1 MIHRSMLGLVKF
13 PLIVLLFVAIVSTG
27 SAHGDQS
34 ERWAKLADPVFQHY
48 TPDNG
53 LPNLSVTA
61 LAQDGDGFI
70 WVGTQDGVARWDGY
84 RFRSYKPDRKDP
96 TALPD
101 NSIVR
106 LHVDL
111 RGRLWIG
118 TSAGGLARYDRNRD
132 GFVTYAATPGGLSNP
147 NVTAIADDGRGG
159 LWVGTG
165 GGLDHLDPETG
176 TIRSLHHDESTPG
189 SLPAGQILAVLTDRG
204 GRLWVGTDTGLARRD
219 ADTDAF
225 VPVSPD
231 PAGLIIQALFEDDH
245 GRIWIGTQ
253 NAGAYV
259 ADPADG
265 KLRPIDKTDMDG
277 AAPPT
282 SVIGAIDA
290 GIDGEVWLGTDAEGI
305 FTVDTTTR
313 RIRRMG
319 HVATLPSSLA
329 SNGIWALLRDRT
341 GTMWVGGLGGLDRL
355 TNGADAVLTV
365 FGASGRAGSI
375 TGADVASVLTLADGR
390 SWVGFYGGGGIDIID
405 PAGTLVTSL
414 LPDPARPETA
424 LPARTVDTMAAV
436 GDAVYIGTGLGLYR
450 ATREGAEIQ
459 RVAVPQRDPR
469 AYTDALLADDDNLW
483 IGDSAGVWKASLR
496 DGVLSLLDRWG
507 GDRLTDAHVR
517 VLQRGTAHDLWIG
530 TLNGLNRLD
539 LATGTV
545 DRILADLSDPTA
557 LENGN
562 VTSLLVDRQDRLWV
576 GTSDGI
582 AVLVGRGDDGKLR
595 FHRLSVADGLP
606 DANID
611 MLLQDT
617 EGKIWASTD
626 DGLAVIDPVSFA
638 VRALHRA
645 EGAAIRDNFVA
656 SGATTPRGELLFG
669 GIGGLTVVRP
679 ERLKDWSDHPPVVVT
694 DARVGG
700 KPVLAGRFNGTGST
714 DPLVIAPEAN
724 SLAIEFS
731 ALDYTAPELNRYA
744 YRLQGYD
751 KDWIETD
758 PTRRL
763 AAYTNLPPASYT
775 LRLRGSNRNG
785 EWTEKVL
792 DLPIRVLPAWH
803 QSLWFRLVLAVAALA
818 AVAALVQIRTAY
830 LRRRQ
835 RELVHQ
841 VELRTAE
848 VVHQKEIVERRNIE
862 VEHQKAVAEEQKE
875 VAELAHRNIS
885 QLSEVGRQVTASLDP
900 EAIIEM
906 LYRQVETLMDASVFA
921 IGRYHPDRE
930 VIEFARVMERGE
942 RRTPHV
948 LDLAEPSVAGWCLHH
963 RREVVIN
970 DLAEEFGG
978 YADSL
983 EGLAADG
990 DLSGRPVS
998 MIYVPLLVKDR
1009 VLGVID
1015 VQSYERNAY
1024 TPIHLDMLRTLASY
1038 AAVALDNAEAYHEL
1052 QQAQTQLVQQEK
1064 LASLGQLVAGVAH
1077 EVNTPVGVALA
1088 ASTQITDEVDRF
1100 DGLIAAGQL
1109 RRADL
1114 DDFMTTLHE
1123 LADLLAHN
1131 CTRAGSLIQSFK
1143 AVAADRRSDERRR
1156 FGLRAYVKDVINSL
1170 EPTLNRSQV
1179 EILITGADAPT
1190 IDSYPG
1196 MLSQVI
1202 INLVT
1207 NALTHAFEPEG
1218 RGVVTIHVGTA
1229 DAAHAQLIVR
1239 DDGKGIQPDI
1249 LPKIFDPFFTTRRS
1263 SGGTGLGLHIVHN
1276 LVTGALGGTISVET
1290 TPASGTSFI
1299 ITLPLTAPMAD

>member
-1 MIHRSMLGLVKF
+1 MICLRMLGLGKF
-13 PLIVLLFVAIVSTG
+13 LLILLLFAAVVSTG
-27 SAHGDQS
+27 SAHADQS
-34 ERWAKLADPVFQHY
+34 EQWAKLADPVFQHY

-96 TALPD
+96 AALPD

-106 LHVDL
+106 LHVDP

-118 TSAGGLARYDRNRD
+118 TSAGGLARYDRDRD
-132 GFVTYAATPGGLSNP
+132 GFVIYAATPGGLNNP

-159 LWVGTG
+159 LWVGTD

-176 TIRSLHHDESTPG
+176 TIRSLHHDENTPG
-189 SLPAGQILAVLTDRG
+189 SLPAGQVLAVLADRE
-204 GRLWVGTDTGLARRD
+204 GRLWVGTETGLARRD

-231 PAGLIIQALFEDDH
+231 RARLIIQALFEDDH

-253 NAGAYV
+253 NVGAYV
-259 ADPADG
+259 IDPADS
-265 KLRPIDKTDMDG
+265 KLRPIDKTNTDG

-282 SVIGAIDA
+282 GVVSSIDA
-290 GIDGEVWLGTDAEGI
+290 GVAGEVWLGTDAEGI
-305 FTVDTTTR
+305 FAINTTTW
-313 RIRRMG
+313 RIRHLG

-329 SNGIWALLRDRT
+329 SNGIWTLLRDRT

-355 TNGADAVLTV
+355 TNGDDAVLTV
-365 FGASGRAGSI
+365 FGASEREGRI

-390 SWVGFYGGGGIDIID
+390 SWLGFYGGGGIDIID
-405 PAGTLVTSL
+405 PAGNLVTRL

-424 LPARTVDTMAAV
+424 LPMRTVATMA
-436 GDAVYIGTGLGLYR
+436 GTGNAVYIGTGLGLYL
-450 ATREGAEIQ
+450 ATRDGAEIE
-459 RVAVPQRDPR
+459 RVAVPKRNPI
-469 AYTDALLADDDNLW
+469 AYTDALLVDDDNLW
-483 IGDSAGVWKASLR
+483 IGDSAGLWKASIR
-496 DGVLSLLDRWG
+496 DGVLSLLDQWDG
-507 GDRLTDAHVR
+507 GRLTDAHVR
-517 VLQRGTAHDLWIG
+517 VLQRGPARDLWIG

-557 LENGN
+557 LPNGN
-562 VTSLLVDRQDRLWV
+562 VSSLLFDRQERLWV

-582 AVLVGRGDDGKLR
+582 AVLTGRGDDGKLR
-595 FHRLSVADGLP
+595 FHRLDVADGLP
-606 DANID
+606 DNNVD
-611 MLLQDT
+611 MLLQGAD
-617 EGKIWASTD
+617 GKIWASTD
-626 DGLAVIDPVSFA
+626 DGLAVIDPVSLA

-645 EGAAIRDNFVA
+645 EGVAIKDDFVA
-656 SGATTPRGELLFG
+656 SGSTTPQGELLFG
-669 GIGGLTVVRP
+669 GIGGVTVVRP
-679 ERLKDWSDHPPVVVT
+679 ERLKDWSYRPPVVVT
-694 DARVGG
+694 DVRIGG
-700 KPVLAGRFNGTGST
+700 KPVPAGRFNGAGST

-724 SLAIEFS
+724 SLAVEFS

-744 YRLQGYD
+744 YLLQGYD

-763 AAYTNLPPASYT
+763 AAYTNLPPGSYT

-785 EWTEKVL
+785 VWTETML

-803 QSLWFRLVLAVAALA
+803 QSLWFELVAAAAAA
-818 AVAALVQIRTAY
+818 AVAALVQVRTAY

-835 RELVHQ
+835 RELVHE

-848 VVHQKEIVERRNIE
+848 VVHQKE
-862 VEHQKAVAEEQKE
+862 

-885 QLSEVGRQVTASLDP
+885 RLSEVGRQVTASLDP
-900 EAIIEM
+900 EAITEM

-921 IGRYHPDRE
+921 IGRYHSDRG
-930 VIEFARVMERGE
+930 VVEFSRVMERGE
-942 RRTPHV
+942 RRTPYM
-948 LDLAEPSVAGWCLHH
+948 LDLAEPSVAGWCVHH
-963 RREVVIN
+963 GREVVIN
-970 DLAEEFGG
+970 DLAEEFGN

-983 EGLAADG
+983 EVLATDG
-990 DLSGRPVS
+990 DLWGRTVS

-1052 QQAQTQLVQQEK
+1052 RQAQTQLVQQEK

-1088 ASTQITDEVDRF
+1088 ASTQITDEVHRF
-1100 DGLIAAGQL
+1100 DHLVAAGQL

-1123 LADLLAHN
+1123 LADLLAQN

-1143 AVAADRRSDERRR
+1143 AVAADRRSDERRQ
-1156 FGLRAYVKDVINSL
+1156 FDLRAYVRDVINSL
-1170 EPTLNRSQV
+1170 EPTLNRSPV
-1179 EILITGADAPT
+1179 EIFITGVDAPI

-1196 MLSQVI
+1196 MLSQAI

-1207 NALTHAFEPEG
+1207 NALTHAFEPG
-1218 RGVVTIHVGTA
+1218 ARGVITIHVGMA

-1239 DDGKGIQPDI
+1239 DDGKGIQPEI

-1299 ITLPLTAPMAD
+1299 IILPLAAPIAG

>member
-1 MIHRSMLGLVKF
+1 MIRRSLSGLVKF
-13 PLIVLLFVAIVSTG
+13 RLIVLLFAAIVPTG
-27 SAHGDQS
+27 SARGDQS
-34 ERWAKLADPVFQHY
+34 DRWAKLADPVFQHY

-96 TALPD
+96 AALPD

-106 LHVDL
+106 LHADP

-159 LWVGTG
+159 LWVGTN

-176 TIRSLHHDESTPG
+176 TIRSLRHEASTAG
-189 SLPAGQILAVLTDRG
+189 SLPAGQVLAVLSDRA
-204 GRLWVGTDTGLARRD
+204 GRLWVGTDSGLARRD
-219 ADTDAF
+219 PDTDAF

-231 PAGLIIQALFEDDH
+231 RAGLIIQALFEDDH

-259 ADPADG
+259 VDPADNT
-265 KLRPIDKTDMDG
+265 LRPIDKTGIDG

-282 SVIGAIDA
+282 GVIGAIDA
-290 GIDGEVWLGTDAEGI
+290 GIAGEVWLGTDAEGI
-305 FTVDTTTR
+305 FAVNTTTR

-329 SNGIWALLRDRT
+329 SNGIWALLRDRA

-355 TNGADAVLTV
+355 TNGDDALLTV
-365 FGASGRAGSI
+365 FGASEREGSI

-390 SWVGFYGGGGIDIID
+390 SWVGFYGAGGIDIID
-405 PAGTLVTSL
+405 PAGNLMTRL

-424 LPARTVDTMAAV
+424 LPARTVDAMAAA

-450 ATREGAEIQ
+450 ATRDGAESQ
-459 RVAVPQRDPR
+459 RVAVPKRDPG

-483 IGDSAGVWKASLR
+483 IGDSAGLWKTSIR
-496 DGVLSLLDRWG
+496 DGVLSPPDRWG

-517 VLQRGTAHDLWIG
+517 VLQRGTAQDLWIG

-557 LENGN
+557 LPNGN
-562 VTSLLVDRQDRLWV
+562 VSSLLVDRQGRLWV

-582 AVLVGRGDDGKLR
+582 AVLAGRGDDGKLR
-595 FHRLSVADGLP
+595 FHRLGVADGLP

-626 DGLAVIDPVSFA
+626 DGLALIDPVSFA

-645 EGAAIRDNFVA
+645 EGAAIRDGFVA
-656 SGATTPRGELLFG
+656 SGASTPRGELLFG

-679 ERLKDWSDHPPVVVT
+679 ERLKDWSYRPPVVVT
-694 DARVGG
+694 DARIGG
-700 KPVLAGRFNGTGST
+700 KPVPAGRFNGTGST

-724 SLAIEFS
+724 SLAVEFS

-763 AAYTNLPPASYT
+763 AAYTNLPPGSYT

-785 EWTEKVL
+785 VWTEAVL
-792 DLPIRVLPAWH
+792 DLPIQVLPAWH

-848 VVHQKEIVERRNIE
+848 VVHQK
-862 VEHQKAVAEEQKE
+862 AVAEEQKE

-885 QLSEVGRQVTASLDP
+885 RLSEVGRQVTASLDP

-921 IGRYHPDRE
+921 IGRYHPDRG
-930 VIEFARVMERGE
+930 VIEFSRVMERGE

-948 LDLAEPSVAGWCLHH
+948 LDLAEPSLAGWCVHH
-963 RREVVIN
+963 RREAVIN

-1009 VLGVID
+1009 VLGTID

-1156 FGLRAYVKDVINSL
+1156 FDLCAYVKDVINSL

-1207 NALTHAFEPEG
+1207 NALTHAFEPGG
-1218 RGVVTIHVGTA
+1218 RGVVTIHIGTA
-1229 DAAHAQLIVR
+1229 DAAHVQLIVR

-1263 SGGTGLGLHIVHN
+1263 NGGTGLGLHIVHN

-1299 ITLPLTAPMAD
+1299 IVLPLSAPMAG

>member
-305 FTVDTTTR
+305 FAVDTTTR

-341 GTMWVGGLGGLDRL
+341 RTMWVGGLGGLDRL
-355 TNGADAVLTV
+355 TNGDDAVLTV

-626 DGLAVIDPVSFA
+626 DGLAIIDPVSFA

-724 SLAIEFS
+724 SLAVEFS

-1123 LADLLAHN
+1123 LADLLARN

-1290 TPASGTSFI
+1290 TPASGTSFV

>member
-1 MIHRSMLGLVKF
+1 MIRRSLSGLVKF
-13 PLIVLLFVAIVSTG
+13 RLIVLLFAAVASTG
-27 SAHGDQS
+27 SARGDQS

-96 TALPD
+96 AALPD

-106 LHVDL
+106 LHADP

-159 LWVGTG
+159 LWVGTN

-176 TIRSLHHDESTPG
+176 TIRSLRHEASTPG
-189 SLPAGQILAVLTDRG
+189 SLPAGQVLAVLSDRA
-204 GRLWVGTDTGLARRD
+204 GRLWVGTDSGLARRD
-219 ADTDAF
+219 PDTDAF

-231 PAGLIIQALFEDDH
+231 RAGLIIQALFEDDH

-259 ADPADG
+259 VDPADYT
-265 KLRPIDKTDMDG
+265 LRPIDKTGIDG

-282 SVIGAIDA
+282 GVIGAIDA
-290 GIDGEVWLGTDAEGI
+290 GIAGEVWLGTDAEGI
-305 FTVDTTTR
+305 FAVDTTTR
-313 RIRRMG
+313 RIRHLG

-355 TNGADAVLTV
+355 TNGDDAVLTL
-365 FGASGRAGSI
+365 FGASEREGSI
-375 TGADVASVLTLADGR
+375 TGADVASVLALADGR
-390 SWVGFYGGGGIDIID
+390 SWVGFYGAGGIDIID
-405 PAGTLVTSL
+405 PAGKLIRSL
-414 LPDPARPETA
+414 RPDPARPETA
-424 LPARTVDTMAAV
+424 LPARTVVAMAAAD
-436 GDAVYIGTGLGLYR
+436 DAVYIGTGLGLYR
-450 ATREGAEIQ
+450 APPDGAEIQ
-459 RVAVPQRDPR
+459 QVAVPKREPH
-469 AYTDALLADDDNLW
+469 AYTDALLVDDDNLW
-483 IGDSAGVWKASLR
+483 IGDSAGLWKASIR
-496 DGVLSLLDRWG
+496 DGVLSSLDRWG

-517 VLQRGTAHDLWIG
+517 VLQRGSAHDLWIG

-557 LENGN
+557 LANGN
-562 VTSLLVDRQDRLWV
+562 VSSLLIDRQNRLWV

-582 AVLVGRGDDGKLR
+582 AVLTGRGGDGKAR
-595 FHRLSVADGLP
+595 FHRLGVADGLP

-617 EGKIWASTD
+617 AGKIWASTD

-638 VRALHRA
+638 VRALRRA
-645 EGAAIRDNFVA
+645 DGVAIRDGFVT
-656 SGATTPRGELLFG
+656 SGAATPRGELLFG

-679 ERLKDWSDHPPVVVT
+679 ERLKDWSYHPPVVVT
-694 DARVGG
+694 DARLGG
-700 KPVLAGRFNGTGST
+700 KPVPAGRFNGTGST
-714 DPLVIAPEAN
+714 DPLMIAPEAN
-724 SLAIEFS
+724 SLAVEFS
-731 ALDYTAPELNRYA
+731 ALDYSAPELNRYA
-744 YRLQGYD
+744 YLLQGYD
-751 KDWIETD
+751 TDWIETD

-763 AAYTNLPPASYT
+763 AAYTNLPPGSYT

-785 EWTEKVL
+785 AWTETAL

-803 QSLWFRLVLAVAALA
+803 QSLWFKLLLAVIALA
-818 AVAALVQIRTAY
+818 AVAALVQFRTAY

-848 VVHQKEIVERRNIE
+848 VVHQKE
-862 VEHQKAVAEEQKE
+862 
-875 VAELAHRNIS
+875 VAELAHR
-885 QLSEVGRQVTASLDP
+885 
-900 EAIIEM
+900 
-906 LYRQVETLMDASVFA
+906 
-921 IGRYHPDRE
+921 
-930 VIEFARVMERGE
+930 
-942 RRTPHV
+942 
-948 LDLAEPSVAGWCLHH
+948 
-963 RREVVIN
+963 
-970 DLAEEFGG
+970 
-978 YADSL
+978 
-983 EGLAADG
+983 
-990 DLSGRPVS
+990 
-998 MIYVPLLVKDR
+998 K
-1009 VLGVID
+1009 
-1015 VQSYERNAY
+1015 
-1024 TPIHLDMLRTLASY
+1024 
-1038 AAVALDNAEAYHEL
+1038 L

-1123 LADLLAHN
+1123 LADLLARN

-1156 FGLRAYVKDVINSL
+1156 FDLLAYVKDVINSL

-1202 INLVT
+1202 INLVA

-1239 DDGKGIQPDI
+1239 DDGQGIQPDI

-1299 ITLPLTAPMAD
+1299 VILPLTAPWQAESAPKPG

>member
-305 FTVDTTTR
+305 FAVDTTTR

-355 TNGADAVLTV
+355 TNGDDAVLTV

-459 RVAVPQRDPR
+459 RVAVPQRDRR

-724 SLAIEFS
+724 SLAVEFS

-1290 TPASGTSFI
+1290 TPASGTSFV

>member
-1 MIHRSMLGLVKF
+1 MIRRSMEGRVEF
-13 PLIVLLFVAIVSTG
+13 PLIGLLFAAIISTG
-27 SAHGDQS
+27 SAHADPS

-84 RFRSYKPDRKDP
+84 RFRSYKPDHKDP
-96 TALPD
+96 AALPD
-101 NSIVR
+101 NSIAR
-106 LHVDL
+106 LHVDP

-118 TSAGGLARYDRNRD
+118 MSAGGLARYDRNRD
-132 GFVTYAATPGGLSNP
+132 GFVTYAATPNGLSNP

-159 LWVGTG
+159 LWVGTNS
-165 GGLDHLDPETG
+165 GLDHLDPETG

-189 SLPAGQILAVLTDRG
+189 SLPAGQVMAVLTDHK
-204 GRLWVGTDTGLARRD
+204 GRLWIGTDTGLARRD
-219 ADTDAF
+219 AGTDAF
-225 VPVSPD
+225 VPVS
-231 PAGLIIQALFEDDH
+231 AGQAKLIIQALFEDDQ

-253 NAGAYV
+253 NAGAFV
-259 ADPADG
+259 VDPADSR
-265 KLRPIDKTDMDG
+265 LRPIDKTDMDG
-277 AAPPT
+277 AAPPAGVI
-282 SVIGAIDA
+282 SSIGAGTA
-290 GIDGEVWLGTDAEGI
+290 GEVWLGTDAEGI
-305 FTVDTTTR
+305 LAFDTTTR
-313 RIRRMG
+313 RIRRMS
-319 HVATLPSSLA
+319 HVATLPSSLS

-355 TNGADAVLTV
+355 TNGDAAVLTV
-365 FGASGRAGSI
+365 FGASERAGSI
-375 TGADVASVLTLADGR
+375 TGADVASVLTFADGR
-390 SWVGFYGGGGIDIID
+390 SWVGFYGGGGIDILD
-405 PAGTLVTSL
+405 PAGSLLTRL

-424 LPARTVDTMAAV
+424 LPARTVATTAAI
-436 GDAVYIGTGLGLYR
+436 GDEVYIGTGLGLYR
-450 ATREGAEIQ
+450 ATRDGTDIRRAT
-459 RVAVPQRDPR
+459 VPQRDPR
-469 AYTDALLADDDNLW
+469 AYTDALLVDDDDLW
-483 IGDSAGVWKASLR
+483 IGDSAGLWKASIR

-507 GDRLTDAHVR
+507 GDRLTDSHVR
-517 VLQRGTAHDLWIG
+517 VLRRGAAHDLWIG

-539 LATGTV
+539 LATGAV
-545 DRILADLSDPTA
+545 DRILANLSDPEA
-557 LENGN
+557 LANGN
-562 VTSLLVDRQDRLWV
+562 VSSLLVDRQNRLWV

-582 AVLVGRGDDGKLR
+582 AVLTGRGSDGKWR
-595 FHRLSVADGLP
+595 FHRLGVADGLP
-606 DANID
+606 DANVD
-611 MLLQDT
+611 MLLQDA
-617 EGKIWASTD
+617 EGKVWASTD

-645 EGAAIRDNFVA
+645 DGVAINNSFVT
-656 SGATTPRGELLFG
+656 SGATTPQGEMLFG

-679 ERLKDWSDHPPVVVT
+679 ERLKDWSYRPPVVVT

-700 KPVLAGRFNGTGST
+700 KPVPAGRFNGTGSN

-731 ALDYTAPELNRYA
+731 ALDYTAPELNHYA
-744 YRLQGYD
+744 YLLQGYD

-763 AAYTNLPPASYT
+763 AAYTNLPPGSYT

-785 EWTEKVL
+785 VWTEKVL
-792 DLPIRVLPAWH
+792 DLPIQVLPAWH
-803 QSLWFRLVLAVAALA
+803 QSLWFRLILAIAGLA

-862 VEHQKAVAEEQKE
+862 VEHQKE
-875 VAELAHRNIS
+875 VAESAHRNIS
-885 QLSEVGRQVTASLDP
+885 QLSELGRQVTASLDP

-906 LYRQVETLMDASVFA
+906 LYRQVEKLMDASVFA
-921 IGRYHPDRE
+921 IGRHHPDRD
-930 VIEFARVMERGE
+930 VIEFSFLMEHGE
-942 RRTPHV
+942 RRAPYA
-948 LDLAEPSVAGWCLHH
+948 LDLAKQSVAGWCIHH
-963 RREVVIN
+963 RREVVVN

-983 EGLAADG
+983 EHLAPEG
-990 DLSGRPVS
+990 DLSGRPMS

-1052 QQAQTQLVQQEK
+1052 QQAQAQLVQQEK

-1088 ASTQITDEVDRF
+1088 ASTQITGEVDRL

-1109 RRADL
+1109 RQADL

-1123 LADLLAHN
+1123 LADILARN
-1131 CTRAGSLIQSFK
+1131 CARAGSLIQSFK

-1156 FGLRAYVKDVINSL
+1156 FDLRDYVEDVIDSL
-1170 EPTLNRSQV
+1170 EPTLDRSQV
-1179 EILITGADAPT
+1179 EILITSAVSPT

-1207 NALTHAFEPEG
+1207 NALTHAFEPG
-1218 RGVVTIHVGTA
+1218 SRGVVTIHVGTT

-1239 DDGKGIQPDI
+1239 DNGKGIQPDI

-1290 TPASGTSFI
+1290 APASGTSFI
-1299 ITLPLTAPMAD
+1299 VVLPLTAPIAG

>member
-1 MIHRSMLGLVKF
+1 MIRQSIVTLVKL
-13 PLIVLLFVAIVSTG
+13 PLIGLLFAAIVSTG
-27 SAHGDQS
+27 SAHANPS
-34 ERWAKLADPVFQHY
+34 ERWAKLADPAFQHY

-70 WVGTQDGVARWDGY
+70 WVGTQNGVARWDGY
-84 RFRSYKPDRKDP
+84 RFRSYKPDQNDP
-96 TALPD
+96 AALPD

-106 LHVDL
+106 LHVDP

-165 GGLDHLDPETG
+165 GSLDHLDPETG
-176 TIRSLHHDESTPG
+176 TIRSLRHDENTPS
-189 SLPAGQILAVLTDRG
+189 SLPAGQVMAVLTDRE

-219 ADTDAF
+219 ANTDAF
-225 VPVSPD
+225 VPVSVNH
-231 PAGLIIQALFEDDH
+231 AGLIIQALFEDDQ

-253 NAGAYV
+253 TAGAYV
-259 ADPADG
+259 VDPADG
-265 KLRPIDKTDMDG
+265 KLRPIDKPDMDG

-282 SVIGAIDA
+282 GVVSSIHA
-290 GIDGEVWLGTDAEGI
+290 GTGGEVWLGTDAEGI
-305 FTVDTTTR
+305 FTVNTATR

-355 TNGADAVLTV
+355 TNGDAAVLTV
-365 FGASGRAGSI
+365 FGGSERESSI
-375 TGADVASVLTLADGR
+375 KGADVASVLTFADGR

-405 PAGTLVTSL
+405 PAGNLVTRL

-424 LPARTVDTMAAV
+424 LPARTVAAMAAV
-436 GDAVYIGTGLGLYR
+436 GDEVYIGTGLGLYR
-450 ATREGAEIQ
+450 ATRDGAEIR
-459 RVAVPQRDPR
+459 RVAVPKRDPR
-469 AYTDALLADDDNLW
+469 AYTDALLVDDHNLW
-483 IGDSAGVWKASLR
+483 IGDSAGVWKTSIR
-496 DGVLSLLDRWG
+496 DGVPSLLGRWG
-507 GDRLTDAHVR
+507 ADRLTDTHVR
-517 VLQRGTAHDLWIG
+517 VLQRGSAQDIWIG

-539 LATGTV
+539 LATGNV
-545 DRILADLSDPTA
+545 DRILADLSDPMA
-557 LENGN
+557 LANGN
-562 VTSLLVDRQDRLWV
+562 VSSLLVDRQTRLWV

-582 AVLVGRGDDGKLR
+582 AVLTGRGGDGKLR
-595 FHRLSVADGLP
+595 FHRLRVGDGLP
-606 DANID
+606 DTNVA
-611 MLLQDT
+611 MLLRDT
-617 EGKIWASTD
+617 AGKIWASTD

-645 EGAAIRDNFVA
+645 EGVAINNNFVA
-656 SGATTPRGELLFG
+656 SGATTPQGELLFG

-679 ERLKDWSDHPPVVVT
+679 ERLKDWGYRPPVVVT
-694 DARVGG
+694 DARLGG
-700 KPVLAGRFNGTGST
+700 KPVPASRFNGTGST

-724 SLAIEFS
+724 SLAVEFS
-731 ALDYTAPELNRYA
+731 ALDYTATELNRYA
-744 YRLQGYD
+744 YMLQGYD

-763 AAYTNLPPASYT
+763 AAYTNLPPGGYT
-775 LRLRGSNRNG
+775 LRLRGSNRDG
-785 EWTEKVL
+785 MWTEKVL

-803 QSLWFRLVLAVAALA
+803 QSVWFRLVLVVAALA
-818 AVAALVQIRTAY
+818 AVAGLVQIRTAY

-848 VVHQKEIVERRNIE
+848 VVHQKEIVE
-862 VEHQKAVAEEQKE
+862 HQKE

-885 QLSEVGRQVTASLDP
+885 RLSEVGRQVTASLDA
-900 EAIIEM
+900 EAIIEV
-906 LYRQVETLMDASVFA
+906 LYRQVEKLMDASVFA
-921 IGRYHPDRE
+921 VGRYHPDRG
-930 VIEFARVMERGE
+930 VIEFPFLMEHGE
-942 RRTPHV
+942 RRSPHA
-948 LDLAEPSVAGWCLHH
+948 LDLAEPSVAGWCIRH
-963 RREVVIN
+963 RREVVVN
-970 DLAEEFGG
+970 DLAEEFSG

-983 EGLAADG
+983 ECLAVEG

-998 MIYVPLLVKDR
+998 MIYVPLLIKDR

-1015 VQSYERNAY
+1015 VQSYGRNAY

-1088 ASTQITDEVDRF
+1088 ASTQITGEVDRL
-1100 DGLIAAGQL
+1100 DSLIAAGQL

-1123 LADLLAHN
+1123 LADILARN

-1156 FGLRAYVKDVINSL
+1156 FDLRAYLKDVIDSL

-1179 EILITGADAPT
+1179 EIVITSADSPT

-1207 NALTHAFEPEG
+1207 NALTHAFEPGG
-1218 RGVVTIHVGTA
+1218 RGIVTIHVCTA
-1229 DAAHAQLIVR
+1229 DAAHAQLIVH

-1290 TPASGTSFI
+1290 TPGSGTSFI
-1299 ITLPLTAPMAD
+1299 VVLPLTAPMAG